1 MFTQASDATR
11 AVRRL
16 ATCSR
21 SDAVLQDSRYVC
33 PRLPPETVQFDVGQ
47 RRRIQIVAVA
57 VALTHAVFVLTHWH
71 AFTRSDTSAPRALQM
86 QFDSQMFALGPA
98 QTHRATAASTHA
110 PVPAPL
116 AHSPA
121 SKPPT
126 PAPQQEKSPRL
137 RRGPAALPTNQTPH
151 SELTQL
157 PGFTSSPPS
166 ARVDA
171 SHAGGPAQKSSS
183 DTPTDMRATVE
194 TVTAPSFNASYL
206 HNPPPQYP
214 SRAQQQR
221 WEGSVLLSVHV
232 QANGIPD
239 HVALLSSSGHVPL
252 DDAAVEAVEG
262 WRFVPARRGDIP
274 TDGWVKVPVEFKLE
288 I

>member
-1 MFTQASDATR
+1 
-11 AVRRL
+11 
-16 ATCSR
+16 
-21 SDAVLQDSRYVC
+21 
-33 PRLPPETVQFDVGQ
+33 VGQ

-57 VALTHAVFVLTHWH
+57 VALTHAVVVLTQWH
-71 AFTRSDTSAPRALQM
+71 AFIRSGTSAPRALHM
-86 QFDSQMFALGPA
+86 RFDAQMFALGPA
-98 QTHRATAASTHA
+98 QTRRATAASTHA

-116 AHSPA
+116 AHPRA

-126 PAPQQEKSPRL
+126 PAPRQEKLPRL
-137 RRGPAALPTNQTPH
+137 HRDPPALRTNQTPH
-151 SELTQL
+151 SELTQS
-157 PGFTSSPPS
+157 PGFSSSPPS
-166 ARVDA
+166 AGADT

-183 DTPTDMRATVE
+183 DTPTDMRATAE

-239 HVALLSSSGHVPL
+239 HVALLSSSGHAPL
-252 DDAAVEAVEG
+252 DDAAVEAVEA
-262 WRFVPARRGDIP
+262 WCFVPAHRGDIA

-288 I
+288 S